1 MIILGLFLNIYR
13 GLKIPFLSTL
23 SHSLYTMCIF
33 SCRRARLSLKEA
45 FRVIFA
51 RNCNDRRR
59 CRVSSSP
66 IILSSSSTLSSIS
79 HLSSSFFLSLYL
91 PICLSFFLFRLSLR
105 VRPCNATTLP
115 ISSSRDHLLLRPLLG
130 PVRSRPHGKSCH
142 RNSSIRQFLEPFR
155 HDVLTHINSLFHH
168 VLFYV
173 KKISLGRKRARI
185 FIQSFRKPI
194 SVERK
199 LERSNSRLQ
208 FK

>member
-1 MIILGLFLNIYR
+1 MIIPGLFLNIHR

-23 SHSLYTMCIF
+23 SHSLHAMCIF

-79 HLSSSFFLSLYL
+79 HLSLPLSFSLSIFLSVYL
-91 PICLSFFLFRLSLR
+91 FFLFRLSLR

-155 HDVLTHINSLFHH
+155 HDVLTHINSLFLH
-168 VLFYV
+168 VLFHV

-185 FIQSFRKPI
+185 FIRFIQLFRKPI
-194 SVERK
+194 SVEGY
-199 LERSNSRLQ
+199 
-208 FK
+208 